1 MNSTSTRQALNKTTE
16 PDSYVKGRLF
26 ETYVK
31 NLFNEKNFKLKRWR
45 KSALLSPDTYIRDL
59 CYPDLELIFVRRNH
73 YPFAV
78 ECKYKSNFRADATIL
93 WASQKKI
100 AIYEA
105 FEKKFN
111 MTVFI
116 AIGIGGSPSNPQKLF
131 LTPLA
136 NIKDYPNVS
145 EQQLIKYFRKTD
157 RRFFF
162 DTVNKKLK

>member
-1 MNSTSTRQALNKTTE
+1 MNNTRSLKPQSLARKKEDFKNG
-16 PDSYVKGRLF
+16 YLF
-26 ETYVK
+26 EAYIK

-45 KSALLSPDTYIRDL
+45 KSVLLPPDTYISDL

-78 ECKYKSNFRADATIL
+78 ECKYKSNFRADGTIS
-93 WASQKKI
+93 WASEKNI
-100 AIYEA
+100 AVYES

-131 LTPLA
+131 VTPLA
-136 NIKDYPNVS
+136 NIKEHPNVS
-145 EQQLIKYFRKTD
+145 EQQLIKYVRKTD
-157 RRFFF
+157 RRFFL